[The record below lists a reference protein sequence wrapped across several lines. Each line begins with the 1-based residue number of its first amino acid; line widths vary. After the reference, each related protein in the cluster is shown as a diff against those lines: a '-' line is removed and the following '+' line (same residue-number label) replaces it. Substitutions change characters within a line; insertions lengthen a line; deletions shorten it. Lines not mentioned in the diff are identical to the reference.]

1 MDSRRLYL
9 HVNRTPRRYATFGW
23 KGIGVRPPLFLIIAL
38 TSVFFFGC
46 DLFYSKES
54 KNTEKNEGIKTME
67 TLATIEEKTA
77 AIPPIDAAAPLHTA
91 TATFALG

>member
-1 MDSRRLYL
+1 MNSRGLCF
-9 HVNRTPRRYATFGW
+9 HVNRPPRRYAISGW
-23 KGIGVRPPLFLIIAL
+23 KGIGVRPTLFLIIAL

-54 KNTEKNEGIKTME
+54 KNTENSEGVKTME
-67 TLATIEEKTA
+67 MLATIGEETA
-77 AIPPIDAAAPLHTA
+77 AIPPIDAAAPLQTA

>member
-1 MDSRRLYL
+1 MDSRGLCFY
-9 HVNRTPRRYATFGW
+9 VNRPPRRNATVGW
-23 KGIGVRPPLFLIIAL
+23 TGIGVWPTLFLIIAL

-54 KNTEKNEGIKTME
+54 KNTEKSEGIKTME
-67 TLATIEEKTA
+67 MLATIEKKAA

-91 TATFALG
+91 TASFALG

>member
-1 MDSRRLYL
+1 
-9 HVNRTPRRYATFGW
+9 VNRPPRRYATSGW
-23 KGIGVRPPLFLIIAL
+23 KGIGVRPTPFLIIAL

-54 KNTEKNEGIKTME
+54 KDTEKSEGIKTME
-67 TLATIEEKTA
+67 MLATIEEKA
-77 AIPPIDAAAPLHTA
+77 AVIPPIDAATPLKTV

>member
-1 MDSRRLYL
+1 M
-9 HVNRTPRRYATFGW
+9 HVNRPPRRYAISGW
-23 KGIGVRPPLFLIIAL
+23 KGIGMRPTLYLIIAL

-54 KNTEKNEGIKTME
+54 KNTENSEGVKTME
-67 TLATIEEKTA
+67 MLATIGEETA
-77 AIPPIDAAAPLHTA
+77 AIPPIDAAAPLQTA